1 MTEGTF
7 KQRRFDRKKPPAIAA
22 PPLVPEIIQDDHG
35 RFRFSFADDARSFE
49 TVTFALAV
57 AASEMQRA
65 RVSA

>member
-1 MTEGTF
+1 LTSIQNYRYRGPSPF
-7 KQRRFDRKKPPAIAA
+7 IPPS
-22 PPLVPEIIQDDHG
+22 PVLLFEDDHG
-35 RFRFSFADDARSFE
+35 RYQFSLADGAPSFE

>member
-1 MTEGTF
+1 VLLFE
-7 KQRRFDRKKPPAIAA
+7 
-22 PPLVPEIIQDDHG
+22 DDHG
-35 RFRFSFADDARSFE
+35 RYQFSLADGAPSFE